1 MANKKQ
7 SYKTVIQK
15 MTGWSD
21 TEYKRKYN
29 VYQKRVSNFNRL
41 TGSHYSAQK
50 ELYYSIKYAD
60 DPSIAQSTIESTPT
74 RAGIR
79 AENIAADYIFQKFG
93 GLIAENRGLQAIKD
107 KYEKGEISITDYA
120 QKMKEAA
127 EELHRRRKDNPLY
140 GSDNP
145 ELADI

>member
-1 MANKKQ
+1 MSNKKQ

-21 TEYKRKYN
+21 TEYNRKYN

-60 DPSIAQSTIESTPT
+60 NPSLAQSAIEAIPT
-74 RAGIR
+74 RTSTNAKSVAG
-79 AENIAADYIFQKFG
+79 DYISQKFS
-93 GLIAENRGLQAIKD
+93 GLISENRGLKAIQEQ
-107 KYEKGEISITDYA
+107 YQNGEISITEYA
-120 QKMKEAA
+120 QKMRNAA
-127 EELHRRRKDNPLY
+127 DELHRRRKDNPLY
-140 GSDNP
+140 GSDSI
-145 ELADI
+145 ELAE